1 MRTVSHTVSDIRLV
15 WAGFLAVVLSVLIA
29 LSFPGETYAKEQR
42 VFDNG
47 GLFDEDERE
56 ALEQTLASFRD
67 EWQMDLGIMTTD
79 DAGGKSTE
87 RLADDFYDGNGLG
100 IGSDHSG
107 ALFVIDMDN
116 REIHVSTLGKMAGY
130 LTDERIGKV
139 LDAAYG
145 YVSDGDYAEGANA
158 AVKQIDRYMEA
169 GIPANQHDFIRS
181 DYRPSLRWYEVVF
194 AFVAAGTTAALPC
207 IATVNR
213 YKMKKEQKQA
223 LNYRFSYRGNSEF
236 QYHLVNDLFL
246 NRMVTQR
253 RIPRNTGSSGSGR
266 GPGSPA
272 GRTTLHRSSSGR
284 MHGGGGRK
292 F

>member
-1 MRTVSHTVSDIRLV
+1 MRTVSHTGSYIRLV
-15 WAGFLAVVLSVLIA
+15 CAGFLAAVLSVLFVLA
-29 LSFPGETYAKEQR
+29 SPVAAYAGEQR

-47 GLFDEDERE
+47 GLFDRDEKE

-79 DAGGKSTE
+79 DAGRKSTE
-87 RLADDFYDGNGLG
+87 QLADDFYDRNGLG
-100 IGSDHSG
+100 VGSDHSG
-107 ALFVIDMDN
+107 ALFVIDTDN
-116 REIHVSTLGKMAGY
+116 REIYVSTLGKMAGY
-130 LTDERIGKV
+130 LTDERIEEV

-145 YVSDGDYAEGANA
+145 YVSDGDYAGCAEA
-158 AVKQIDRYMEA
+158 AVRQIGVYMEA
-169 GIPANQHDFIRS
+169 GVPANQHDYVRS

-194 AFVAAGTTAALPC
+194 AFAAAAVAAALPC
-207 IATVNR
+207 ISTINQ

-236 QYHLVNDLFL
+236 KYGLVNDLFL

-253 RIPRNTGSSGSGR
+253 RIPGNTGSSGPGR
-266 GPGSPA
+266 GPGSSA

>member
-1 MRTVSHTVSDIRLV
+1 MRTSHTGNYLRFVC
-15 WAGFLAVVLSVLIA
+15 AGFLTAVLSVLIVLA
-29 LSFPGETYAKEQR
+29 SPGPAYAGEQR

-47 GLFDEDERE
+47 GLFDKEEKE
-56 ALEQTLASFRD
+56 ALEQTLASFHD
-67 EWQMDLGIMTTD
+67 EWQMELGIMTTD

-87 RLADDFYDGNGLG
+87 RLADDFYDRNGLG
-100 IGSDHSG
+100 VGSDHSG

-116 REIHVSTLGKMAGY
+116 REIHVSTLGKMADY
-130 LTDERIGKV
+130 LTDERIEKV

-145 YVSDGDYAEGANA
+145 YVSDGDYAGCAYA
-158 AVKQIDRYMEA
+158 AVKEIGSYMEA
-169 GIPANQHDFIRS
+169 GIPVNQHDYIRS

-194 AFVAAGTTAALPC
+194 AFAAAGAAAALPC
-207 IATVNR
+207 ISTVNQ

-236 QYHLVNDLFL
+236 QYRLVNDLFL

-253 RIPRNTGSSGSGR
+253 RIPRNTGNYGSGR
-266 GPGSPA
+266 GPGSSA

>member
-1 MRTVSHTVSDIRLV
+1 MRTSHTGNYLRFVC
-15 WAGFLAVVLSVLIA
+15 AGFLTAVLSVLIVLA
-29 LSFPGETYAKEQR
+29 SPGPAYAGEQR

-47 GLFDEDERE
+47 GLFDKEEKE
-56 ALEQTLASFRD
+56 ALEQTLASFHD
-67 EWQMDLGIMTTD
+67 EWQMELGIMTTD

-87 RLADDFYDGNGLG
+87 RLADDFYDRNGLG
-100 IGSDHSG
+100 VGSDHSG

-116 REIHVSTLGKMAGY
+116 REIHVSTLGKMADY
-130 LTDERIGKV
+130 LTDERIEKV

-145 YVSDGDYAEGANA
+145 YVSDGDYAGCAYA
-158 AVKQIDRYMEA
+158 AVKEIGSYMEA
-169 GIPANQHDFIRS
+169 GIPVNQHDSIRS

-194 AFVAAGTTAALPC
+194 AFAAAGAAAALPC
-207 IATVNR
+207 ISTVNQ

-236 QYHLVNDLFL
+236 QYRLVNDLFL

-253 RIPRNTGSSGSGR
+253 RIPRNTGNSGSGR
-266 GPGSPA
+266 GSGSSA

>member
-1 MRTVSHTVSDIRLV
+1 MRTSHTGNYLRFVC
-15 WAGFLAVVLSVLIA
+15 AGFLAAVLSVLIVLA
-29 LSFPGETYAKEQR
+29 SPGPAYAGEQR

-47 GLFDEDERE
+47 GLFDKEEKE
-56 ALEQTLASFRD
+56 ALEQTLASFHD
-67 EWQMDLGIMTTD
+67 EWQMELGIMTTD

-87 RLADDFYDGNGLG
+87 RLADDFYDRNGLG
-100 IGSDHSG
+100 VGSDHSG

-116 REIHVSTLGKMAGY
+116 REIHVSTLGRMADY
-130 LTDERIGKV
+130 LTDERIEKV

-145 YVSDGDYAEGANA
+145 YVSDGDYAGCSYA
-158 AVKQIDRYMEA
+158 ALKEISSYMEA
-169 GIPANQHDFIRS
+169 GIPANQHDYIRS
-181 DYRPSLRWYEVVF
+181 DYRPSLRWHEVVF
-194 AFVAAGTTAALPC
+194 AFVAAGTAAALPC
-207 IATVNR
+207 ISTVNQ

-236 QYHLVNDLFL
+236 QYRLVNDLFL

-253 RIPRNTGSSGSGR
+253 RIPRNTGNSGSGR
-266 GPGSPA
+266 GPGSSA